1 MADQTIDMVAR
12 KELADAAQVITA
24 MAMRMQA
31 MLNRLVM
38 LEQRVLYLENT
49 VAPVTQPEA
58 VHVES

>member
-1 MADQTIDMVAR
+1 MTESAVDLVAR
-12 KELADAAQVITA
+12 KELADAAQVIAA

-31 MLNRLVM
+31 MLNRIVM

-58 VHVES
+58 AHVES